1 MSQRSGRRA
10 ALTGRPVKRIM
21 GSSPHE
27 GRVELMKTWHRWQDW
42 TVLVVG
48 VLAALSPIVVST
60 DAAALWTL
68 IVFGVLI
75 AGTALW
81 SLAQPGSVA
90 SEYVHAVLGVLL
102 FISPWVFGY
111 ADMVGAAWTSWIAG
125 VLTAAVGLAAVP
137 AAQSEHR
144 GLAAH

>member
-1 MSQRSGRRA
+1 
-10 ALTGRPVKRIM
+10 
-21 GSSPHE
+21 
-27 GRVELMKTWHRWQDW
+27 
-42 TVLVVG
+42 
-48 VLAALSPIVVST
+48 
-60 DAAALWTL
+60 
-68 IVFGVLI
+68 
-75 AGTALW
+75 
-81 SLAQPGSVA
+81 VA

-111 ADMVGAAWTSWIAG
+111 ADMVGAAWTSWVAG

>member
-1 MSQRSGRRA
+1 MTR
-10 ALTGRPVKRIM
+10 
-21 GSSPHE
+21 
-27 GRVELMKTWHRWQDW
+27 TWHRWQDW
-42 TVLVVG
+42 TALVIG
-48 VLAALSPIVVST
+48 VLTFLSPIVVAT
-60 DAAALWTL
+60 DTAALWSL

-75 AGTALW
+75 AATSLW

-111 ADMVGAAWTSWIAG
+111 SDMSGAAWTSWVAG

-137 AAQSEHR
+137 AAQADHR
-144 GLAAH
+144 GFAGQH